1 MIAEGA
7 VRFDGLDDTI
17 VGVDQNGL
25 IIYDYYQMV
34 SLFQSRDKMTSEEA
48 EEYVNF
54 NVIGVNAGNGF
65 TVMCQGKELVLEE
78 LGHE

>member
-7 VRFDGLDDTI
+7 VRFDGLDTAI
-17 VGVDQNGL
+17 VGLDQNGL

-34 SLFQSRDKMTSEEA
+34 NVFQVRDKMTSEEA

-65 TVMCQGKELVLEE
+65 TVMCQDKQIVLEE
-78 LGHE
+78 LGDE